1 MRRSALAIIV
11 ILLTPI
17 AHAQEPAWQAQ
28 LADEIALVENC
39 ELRFV
44 SQVVERTVD
53 GRQIVMA
60 KAHCADERVFDVWRD
75 DPLAP
80 FTFKE
85 CPTSAARTTC

>member
-1 MRRSALAIIV
+1 MRLSALATIV
-11 ILLTPI
+11 AMIASV

-28 LADEIALVENC
+28 LADEIGLVEDC

-60 KAHCADERVFDVWRD
+60 KAHCADERVFDAWRD

-85 CPTSAARTTC
+85 CPTSADKTTC

>member
-1 MRRSALAIIV
+1 MRLPVLAATGVV
-11 ILLTPI
+11 IAAI
-17 AHAQEPAWQAQ
+17 AHAQEPSWQAQ
-28 LADEIALVENC
+28 LAEEIALVEGC

-53 GRQIVMA
+53 GRPIVMA

-85 CPTSAARTTC
+85 CPTSADKTTC

>member
-1 MRRSALAIIV
+1 MRVPVLVAVVTLA
-11 ILLTPI
+11 TSI
-17 AHAQEPAWQAQ
+17 AHAQEPSWQAQ
-28 LADEIALVENC
+28 LADEIALVEDC

>member
-1 MRRSALAIIV
+1 MRLSALV
-11 ILLTPI
+11 IFVTLIAPI
-17 AHAQEPAWQAQ
+17 AQAQEPSWQAQ
-28 LADEIALVENC
+28 LADEIALVEGC